1 MTTIV
6 TDDPDVC
13 LRPARWAYTDD
24 CTRKQAHR
32 EESMKL
38 GTLALRGVVG
48 PLFVG
53 HGTQKLFGWFGG
65 HGLEG
70 TAGFFEQGIGLRP
83 GKRHATAAGLSESVG
98 GALLTLGA
106 FTPAAAGMIIG
117 TMVTAIRK
125 VHAPKGPWVTEGGF
139 EYNAVLIAAMV
150 ALAES
155 GPGTPSIDSAV
166 FPRMKG
172 TAWALLA
179 LGAGVAGSYLATEH
193 FNEPAPA
200 APQDDARFERSE
212 TAAASSGDDPRF
224 DREQ

>member
-1 MTTIV
+1 MN
-6 TDDPDVC
+6 
-13 LRPARWAYTDD
+13 
-24 CTRKQAHR
+24 
-32 EESMKL
+32 L
-38 GTLALRGVVG
+38 GKLALRGVIG

-83 GKRHATAAGLSESVG
+83 GKRHATAAGVSEALG

-106 FTPAAAGMIIG
+106 MTPAAAGMVIG

-125 VHAPKGPWVTEGGF
+125 VHAAKGPWVTEGGF

-155 GPGTPSIDSAV
+155 GPGKPSVDAAM
-166 FPRMKG
+166 FPKLKG
-172 TAWALLA
+172 TTWALLA
-179 LGAGVAGSYLATEH
+179 LGAGVAGSYLATEY

-200 APQDDARFERSE
+200 PAAAAPADEQRFEREQTEAEDE
-212 TAAASSGDDPRF
+212 TRFSRESSTADAS
-224 DREQ
+224 